1 MFDLNG
7 IRGVTSDS
15 RAVKDGYVFA
25 AIAGAHH
32 DGHDYIDVAIKQ
44 GASAI
49 LSDRDLVL
57 PSGVRLIKVD
67 NPRRA
72 LAQMAAQF
80 YQGAQPETV
89 VAVTGTNGKSS
100 VVTFA
105 EQLWQYQGLNA
116 RSLGTI
122 NAKLTSPDP
131 VSLHQILVDL
141 HEEGVTHL
149 ALEASSHGLD
159 QCRID
164 GVRLSAA
171 GYTNLSRDHLDYHAT
186 MDEYFQAKARLF
198 SECLPHDGVAVV
210 NMDDPYGARI
220 VAQSNAP
227 CLTYGYD
234 GEHLRIL
241 EVEPVGAGTEVR
253 LDMFGQEYQVFV
265 PLIGAFQISNLLCAA
280 GLTLQTMKPARK
292 DVDGLVQAF
301 AKIKPVKGRLQ
312 HVAGH
317 PAGADIYIDYAH
329 TPDALDTVLKAVRPH
344 VKGRLVCVF
353 GCGGDRDQGKRPLMG
368 SVAANRCETVIVTDD
383 NPRNEKAVD
392 IRKQILAPIKDV
404 MHNENVFEIGDRA
417 AAIDFSIK
425 QLKQGDVLVIAGKG
439 HESGQIL
446 AGEVIPFDD
455 YEEAA
460 NAIEKIK
467 G

>member
-1 MFDLNG
+1 MFDLTG
-7 IRGVTSDS
+7 IKGVTSDS
-15 RAVKDGYVFA
+15 RAVRAGYMFA
-25 AIAGAHH
+25 AIEGARH
-32 DGHDYIDVAIKQ
+32 DGHDYIDAAIQQ
-44 GASAI
+44 GATAI
-49 LSDRDLVL
+49 LSDRDRAL
-57 PSGVRLIKVD
+57 PDGVRLIKVES
-67 NPRRA
+67 PRRA
-72 LAQMAAQF
+72 LAHIAAQF
-80 YQGAQPETV
+80 YGGAQPDNL

-105 EQLWQYQGLNA
+105 EQLWCAQGLNA

-122 NAKLTSPDP
+122 NAALTSPDP
-131 VSLHQILVDL
+131 VSLHKTLAGLQD
-141 HEEGVTHL
+141 EGVTHL
-149 ALEASSHGLD
+149 AIEASSHGLD

-186 MDEYFQAKARLF
+186 MEEYFDAKARLF
-198 SECLPHDGVAVV
+198 SQCLTKDALAVV
-210 NMDDPYGARI
+210 NMDDPYGARM
-220 VAQSNAP
+220 VAQSKAP
-227 CLTYGYD
+227 CMTYGYE

-241 EVEPVGAGTEVR
+241 EAAPAGAGTDVR
-253 LDMFGQEYQVFV
+253 LDLFGCEYKVFV
-265 PLIGAFQISNLLCAA
+265 PLIGSFQISNLLCAA
-280 GLTLQTMKPARK
+280 GLVLQTMRPSRAH
-292 DVDGLVQAF
+292 VDALVSLFGEIQT
-301 AKIKPVKGRLQ
+301 VKGRLQ
-312 HVAGH
+312 HVEGH
-317 PAGADIYIDYAH
+317 PQGADVYIDYAH

-344 VKGRLVCVF
+344 VKGRLLCAF
-353 GCGGDRDQGKRPLMG
+353 GCGGDRDKGKRPLMG
-368 SVAANRCETVIVTDD
+368 RVAANRCDAVIITDD

-425 QLKQGDVLVIAGKG
+425 QLKQGDVLVVAGKG

-455 YEEAA
+455 YEEAVK
-460 NAIEKIK
+460 AIEKIK